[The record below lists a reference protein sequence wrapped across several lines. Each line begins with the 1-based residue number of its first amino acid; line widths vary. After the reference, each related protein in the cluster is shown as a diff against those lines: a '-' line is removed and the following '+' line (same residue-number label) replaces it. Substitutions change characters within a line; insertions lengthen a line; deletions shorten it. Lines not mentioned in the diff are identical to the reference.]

1 MPQLLS
7 PGEACVQLLKRLH
20 GDRYEKLS
28 KFRKQRIL
36 NALGFAISLMDDPP
50 LPGKSRFNVDEAWQ
64 QSCDRYH
71 GVLPPGFDFEEV
83 TGHGLNQLIRD
94 QYEAIA
100 LQIAQS
106 V

>member
-1 MPQLLS
+1 MPLLTPS
-7 PGEACVQLLKRLH
+7 EACVRSLREEY
-20 GDRYEKLS
+20 GDRYEALD

-36 NALGFAISLMDDPP
+36 NVFGFAISLMDDPP
-50 LPGKSRFNVDEAWQ
+50 EDGKSQHPVDEAWQ
-64 QSCDRYH
+64 IACDRYH